1 MVYMILNFLEKKYL
15 LEVKK
20 RLNTR
25 VQCPNSKIIRISE
38 EFKNPPTTPDGKIY
52 IQQKCMTTD
61 W

>member
-1 MVYMILNFLEKKYL
+1 M

-20 RLNTR
+20 GLSTR
-25 VQCPNSKIIRISE
+25 AQCPNGKIIKISE
-38 EFKNPPTTPDGKIY
+38 EFKNPPTTPDGKKALMIY